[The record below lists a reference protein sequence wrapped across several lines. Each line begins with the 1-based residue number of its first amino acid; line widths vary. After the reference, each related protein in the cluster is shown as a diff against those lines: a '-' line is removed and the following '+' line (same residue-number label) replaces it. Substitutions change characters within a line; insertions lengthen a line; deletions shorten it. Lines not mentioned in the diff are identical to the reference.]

1 MGSASQRFFAL
12 ALGMALNVGVL
23 GISSEQAKAQSTVF
37 NFTTRYATAKTN
49 NQGYFSVK
57 HNVPS
62 GKIWAISVAIQ
73 HKNGNWHTLEYSHT
87 IDNRF
92 WWNSTYVQGLI
103 NSPNFYNRDVRILL
117 FTY

>member
-1 MGSASQRFFAL
+1 MASASQRFLVL
-12 ALGMALNVGVL
+12 ALGLALNIGAV
-23 GISSEQAKAQSTVF
+23 GISSKQANAQSTPF
-37 NFTTRYATAKTN
+37 TFTTRYATATTN
-49 NQGYFSVK
+49 SQGYFSVK

-87 IDNRF
+87 VDNRF
-92 WWNSTYVQGLI
+92 WWNSTYVQGVI
-103 NSPNFYNRDVRILL
+103 NSSNFYNRPVRVLL